1 MNLPHQLTP
10 VTLLSVSKFQ
20 PKTEEQ
26 ATTRDVPEM
35 LPSND
40 KDSTEVPEKT
50 QGQPVFQHAER
61 EPSLVTS
68 IRREVDVENNVVGT
82 SSGVTAGDSVA
93 ANVRDNVNSDS
104 PPSLSEDL
112 HIEESGTTAVVFTF
126 AALSQVSIG
135 ASVAFLPV
143 LLLQLTRS
151 TTTFLNTEL
160 HLIHSQ
166 IVLADCLLL
175 AGLVIALV
183 ASGWLVSTI
192 GRRCSMIAAT
202 LVSIASWLVHALATD
217 VTILFL
223 GRFLAGVSAG
233 FLKLSVTTYIMEV
246 IVVSNRG
253 RVLVCL
259 EMMKIFG
266 SIISYGLNLL
276 LPWYHIAFLNG
287 TWMVVCMIAFIFLPE
302 SPAFLL
308 IKQKEEKALKELQ
321 RIRSS
326 DSKVDAELQIIKSLN
341 PEERA
346 KCTSLFGKPVISNTI
361 TILGLLLLSVF
372 CGSPIIMIRG
382 ADMLLYTGFGWR
394 MEAAVVLVLI
404 CLFLG
409 CLLLFCL
416 VDEISRRLCLMMSL
430 AILVVVNIALGVIS
444 YITSHSITDA
454 THDTPMV
461 LARVCL
467 ILVAAFTVT
476 LGSHT
481 VPTILAAEYFH
492 AYCRPQGLSMFF
504 TISVLLQTLILY
516 LQPLIEETFGLAG
529 LHWIFAIVA
538 FLGIFY
544 TNYCVRDIKYRTHKL
559 SNICHWLYKE
569 NFYEPRPLI

>member
-1 MNLPHQLTP
+1 M
-10 VTLLSVSKFQ
+10 S
-20 PKTEEQ
+20 
-26 ATTRDVPEM
+26 DM
-35 LPSND
+35 L
-40 KDSTEVPEKT
+40 
-50 QGQPVFQHAER
+50 GA
-61 EPSLVTS
+61 
-68 IRREVDVENNVVGT
+68 
-82 SSGVTAGDSVA
+82 AGI
-93 ANVRDNVNSDS
+93 DNVNSDS

-223 GRFLAGVSAG
+223 GRRIINVTLFCASRFLAGVSAG

-246 IVVSNRG
+246 MVVSNRG

-492 AYCRPQGLSMFF
+492 AYCRPQVSSRLPREQLLVTQQQQQQQQHGQEEKDEHQEPEIEEENCKLEKTLTTTTTTTTTTAR
-504 TISVLLQTLILY
+504 TISNVRSRDDNKQGTRSNRIRSMIPTNSPLTL
-516 LQPLIEETFGLAG
+516 
-529 LHWIFAIVA
+529 
-538 FLGIFY
+538 
-544 TNYCVRDIKYRTHKL
+544 RDTHL
-559 SNICHWLYKE
+559 SHSPSNAQH
-569 NFYEPRPLI
+569 